1 MARKPVVSREEVLR
15 MLQEGRSTQVVAE
28 HFGVSRQAIDL
39 HRRDFI
45 QRGLLT
51 NERAARRPR
60 TTPAAAARTTSA
72 PAPQAPATDR
82 RQAPPAAPPTTVSLD
97 DLIELVI
104 RAVSALRRLPEL
116 EAELNM
122 SRREHSKA
130 LEELDRLRTD
140 TQRRQDQELR
150 WRLVQNGQQPAPPSA

>member
-1 MARKPVVSREEVLR
+1 

-45 QRGLLT
+45 SRRLLR
-51 NERAARRPR
+51 NERAPRRPR
-60 TTPAAAARTTSA
+60 STPAAATPTAHVAAAEAPAIAA
-72 PAPQAPATDR
+72 PAPPPQGAT
-82 RQAPPAAPPTTVSLD
+82 AASLE

-116 EAELNM
+116 EAELEASHRN
-122 SRREHSKA
+122 HQKA
-130 LEELDRLRTD
+130 LEELESLRAEA
-140 TQRRQDQELR
+140 QKRRDQELR
-150 WRLVQNGQQPAPPSA
+150 WRLAQHGEPTTPSADQ